1 MLKAKLLLPH
11 LQVKREMSDT
21 VDHTGATRGFRAR
34 QRSIPRA
41 LINFLAVATFAYGLS
56 LLLTLPWSMKEA
68 AFSESGLA
76 ATGPLGHINAVLLV
90 AIGTFI
96 LLRWLLIQGL
106 AFVEL
111 DRTRRSAPVES
122 DSLPFVSILV
132 PAYNESETV
141 VAAIQSLIHLDYP
154 AYEIIFIDDGS
165 SDDTYA
171 KALPV
176 AGKYARCAVQV
187 FTKPNG
193 GKWSAL
199 NFAYKKAK
207 GDLLLF
213 VDADSGLARDA
224 LKVMV
229 PRLLNPGIAAVSGQV
244 TIRNRVNMLTRFQ
257 SIEYLLGNG
266 GMRTA
271 LSALGVVTVVPG
283 PIGLYK
289 REILEEIRNLPGNQ
303 PKEVTIRKPGD
314 AFGPLSDE
322 TFAEDFQLSLST
334 LALGGRI
341 VYEPRAFAYTKCPE
355 DVSALMN
362 QRYRW
367 FRGTWQVYAIY
378 WRQLRHLKK
387 EKIRYL
393 PTIMALFYPLDI
405 YVIPILNFLFW
416 GSIALSAA
424 SGASLDNVVTWIGSV
439 SLLNVMTATIYVLE
453 QDDEIELLPFVP
465 FLDLYQSFLVNSAW
479 IVAAIDEVRGTRM
492 KWS

>member
-1 MLKAKLLLPH
+1 ML
-11 LQVKREMSDT
+11 V
-21 VDHTGATRGFRAR
+21 
-34 QRSIPRA
+34 
-41 LINFLAVATFAYGLS
+41 NFLAAGTFAYGLS
-56 LLLTLPWSMKEA
+56 LLVTLPWSMKEA
-68 AFSESGLA
+68 AFAEGGLA
-76 ATGPLGHINAVLLV
+76 ATGPFGHINAVLLV

-96 LLRWLLIQGL
+96 LLRWLIIQGL
-106 AFVEL
+106 AFVEFN
-111 DRTRRSAPVES
+111 RIRRSTSVEPNR
-122 DSLPFVSILV
+122 LPFVSILV
-132 PAYNESETV
+132 PAFNESETV
-141 VAAIQSLIHLDYP
+141 VAALQSLIHLDYP
-154 AYEIIFIDDGS
+154 AYEVIFIDDGS
-165 SDDTYA
+165 LDDTYA
-171 KALPV
+171 KARPI
-176 AGKYARCAVQV
+176 AGKYGHCTVQV

-199 NFAYKKAK
+199 NFAYEKAR
-207 GDLLLF
+207 GDLILF

-229 PRLLNPGIAAVSGQV
+229 PRLLSPGVAAVSGQV
-244 TIRNRVNMLTRFQ
+244 TIRNRNNMLTRFQ

-271 LSALGVVTVVPG
+271 LSALGLVTVVPG
-283 PIGLYK
+283 PIGLYR
-289 REILEEIRNLPGNQ
+289 REILEEIRNLPGNK
-303 PKEVTIRKPGD
+303 PKDETSKKPGD
-314 AFGPLSDE
+314 AFGPLSGE
-322 TFAEDFQLSLST
+322 TFAEDFQLSLSA

-341 VYEPRAFAYTKCPE
+341 VYEPRAYAYTRCPE
-355 DVSALMN
+355 EVGVLMN

-405 YVIPILNFLFW
+405 YLVPILNFVFW

-424 SGASLDNVVTWIGSV
+424 AGVSLDDVVIWIGSV

-465 FLDLYQSFLVNSAW
+465 LLDIYQSLLVNSAW

>member
-1 MLKAKLLLPH
+1 
-11 LQVKREMSDT
+11 MSDM
-21 VDHTGATRGFRAR
+21 VGHTGVAQGFRAR
-34 QRSIPRA
+34 RRSIPRA
-41 LINFLAVATFAYGLS
+41 LVNFLAGATFIYGLS
-56 LLLTLPWSMKEA
+56 LLMTLPWSMKEA
-68 AFSESGLA
+68 AFAESGLA
-76 ATGPLGHINAVLLV
+76 ATGPFGHIKAVLLV

-96 LLRWLLIQGL
+96 LLRWLIIQGL
-106 AFVEL
+106 AFAEL
-111 DRTRRSAPVES
+111 NRIRRTAPVEPA
-122 DSLPFVSILV
+122 DLPFVSILV

-141 VAAIQSLIHLDYP
+141 VAALQSLIHLDYP
-154 AYEIIFIDDGS
+154 AYEVIFVDDGS

-171 KALPV
+171 KALPI
-176 AGKYARCAVQV
+176 AGRYGRCTVQV
-187 FTKPNG
+187 FTKLNG

-199 NFAYKKAK
+199 NFAYQKAK

-229 PRLLNPGIAAVSGQV
+229 PRLLSPGVAAVSGQV

-283 PIGLYK
+283 PIGLYR
-289 REILEEIRNLPGNQ
+289 REILEEIRRLSGNQ
-303 PKEVTIRKPGD
+303 PKDATSKKAGD
-314 AFGPLSDE
+314 VYGPLSGE
-322 TFAEDFQLSLST
+322 TFAEDFQLSLSA

-341 VYEPRAFAYTKCPE
+341 VYEPRAYAYTKCPE
-355 DVSALMN
+355 DISTLMN

-405 YVIPILNFLFW
+405 YLVPILNALFW

-424 SGASLDNVVTWIGSV
+424 TGASLDDVVTWIGSV
-439 SLLNVMTATIYVLE
+439 SLLNVMTATIYILE

-479 IVAAIDEVRGTRM
+479 VVAAIDELRGTRM

>member
-1 MLKAKLLLPH
+1 
-11 LQVKREMSDT
+11 MSDM
-21 VDHTGATRGFRAR
+21 VDHTGAGREFRAR
-34 QRSIPRA
+34 RRSVPR
-41 LINFLAVATFAYGLS
+41 LLVNFLAAVTFVYGVS

-68 AFSESGLA
+68 AFAESGLA
-76 ATGPLGHINAVLLV
+76 ATGPLGHIRAVLLV
-90 AIGTFI
+90 ATGTFI
-96 LLRWLLIQGL
+96 LLRWLIIQGI
-106 AFVEL
+106 AFTEL
-111 DRTRRSAPVES
+111 NRMRRSAPVEP
-122 DSLPFVSILV
+122 DNLPFVSILV

-141 VAAIQSLIHLDYP
+141 VAALQSLIHLDYP
-154 AYEIIFIDDGS
+154 AYEVIFVDDGS

-171 KALPV
+171 KARPI
-176 AGKYARCAVQV
+176 AGQYGRCTVQV

-199 NFAYKKAK
+199 NFAYEKAK
-207 GDLLLF
+207 GDLILF

-229 PRLLNPGIAAVSGQV
+229 PRVLSPGVAAVSGQV
-244 TIRNRVNMLTRFQ
+244 TIRNRINMLTRFQ

-283 PIGLYK
+283 PIGLYR

-303 PKEVTIRKPGD
+303 SRDAADKKPGD
-314 AFGPLSDE
+314 VFGPLSGE
-322 TFAEDFQLSLST
+322 TFAEDFQLSLSA

-341 VYEPRAFAYTKCPE
+341 VYEPRAYAYTKCPE
-355 DVSALMN
+355 DISVLMN

-405 YVIPILNFLFW
+405 YLVPILNLVFW

-424 SGASLDNVVTWIGSV
+424 AGASLDDVVTWIGSV

-465 FLDLYQSFLVNSAW
+465 FLDIYQSFLVNSAW
-479 IVAAIDEVRGTRM
+479 IVAAIDEVRGARM

>member
-1 MLKAKLLLPH
+1 
-11 LQVKREMSDT
+11 MSDI
-21 VDHTGATRGFRAR
+21 VDHTGAAGEFRAR
-34 QRSIPRA
+34 RRSVPRA
-41 LINFLAVATFAYGLS
+41 MVNFLAIVTLAYGLS
-56 LLLTLPWSMKEA
+56 LLMTLPWSMKEA
-68 AFSESGLA
+68 AFAESGLA
-76 ATGPLGHINAVLLV
+76 ATGPLGHIKAVLLV
-90 AIGTFI
+90 VIGTFI
-96 LLRWLLIQGL
+96 LLRWLIIQGL

-111 DRTRRSAPVES
+111 NRMRRTVPAAPDR
-122 DSLPFVSILV
+122 LPFVSILV

-141 VAAIQSLIHLDYP
+141 VAALQSLIHLDYP
-154 AYEIIFIDDGS
+154 AYEVIFIDDGS
-165 SDDTYA
+165 SDDTYP
-171 KALPV
+171 KALPI
-176 AGKYARCAVQV
+176 AGRYGRCTVQV

-199 NFAYKKAK
+199 NFAYEKAK
-207 GDLLLF
+207 GDLILF

-244 TIRNRVNMLTRFQ
+244 TIRNRINLLTRFQ
-257 SIEYLLGNG
+257 AMEYLLGNG

-283 PIGLYK
+283 PIGLYR
-289 REILEEIRNLPGNQ
+289 REILEEIRSLPGNQ
-303 PKEVTIRKPGD
+303 PKDATSKKSGD
-314 AFGPLSDE
+314 VFGPLSGE
-322 TFAEDFQLSLST
+322 TFAEDFQLSLSA

-341 VYEPRAFAYTKCPE
+341 VYEPRACAYTKCPE
-355 DVSALMN
+355 DISVLMN

-378 WRQLRHLKK
+378 WRHLRHLKK
-387 EKIRYL
+387 DKIRYL

-405 YVIPILNFLFW
+405 YIVPILNLLFW

-424 SGASLDNVVTWIGSV
+424 VGVSLDDVVIWIGSV
-439 SLLNVMTATIYVLE
+439 SLLNVMTAMVYVLE
-453 QDDEIELLPFVP
+453 QDDEIELLPLVP

>member
-1 MLKAKLLLPH
+1 
-11 LQVKREMSDT
+11 
-21 VDHTGATRGFRAR
+21 
-34 QRSIPRA
+34 
-41 LINFLAVATFAYGLS
+41 
-56 LLLTLPWSMKEA
+56 
-68 AFSESGLA
+68 
-76 ATGPLGHINAVLLV
+76 V

-96 LLRWLLIQGL
+96 LLRWLIIQGL
-106 AFVEL
+106 AFAEL
-111 DRTRRSAPVES
+111 NRIRRSTPVEP
-122 DSLPFVSILV
+122 DHLPFVSILV

-141 VAAIQSLIHLDYP
+141 VAALQSLIHLDYP
-154 AYEIIFIDDGS
+154 SYEVIFIDDGS

-171 KALPV
+171 KALPI
-176 AGKYARCAVQV
+176 AGKYGRCAVQV

-199 NFAYKKAK
+199 NFAYEKAR
-207 GDLLLF
+207 GDLILF
-213 VDADSGLARDA
+213 VDADSGLARDS

-229 PRLLNPGIAAVSGQV
+229 PRLLSPGVAAVSGQV
-244 TIRNRVNMLTRFQ
+244 TIRNRINMLTRFQ

-271 LSALGVVTVVPG
+271 LSALGLVTVVPG
-283 PIGLYK
+283 PIGLYT
-289 REILEEIRNLPGNQ
+289 REILEEIRNLPGNN
-303 PKEVTIRKPGD
+303 PKNESSKKPGD
-314 AFGPLSDE
+314 VFGPLSGE
-322 TFAEDFQLSLST
+322 TFAEDFQLSLSA

-341 VYEPRAFAYTKCPE
+341 VYEPRAYAYTRCPE
-355 DVSALMN
+355 EVGVLMN

-405 YVIPILNFLFW
+405 YLVPILNFIFW

-424 SGASLDNVVTWIGSV
+424 AGVSLDDVVIWIGSV

-465 FLDLYQSFLVNSAW
+465 FLDIYQSFLVNSAW

-492 KWS
+492 RWS

>member
-1 MLKAKLLLPH
+1 
-11 LQVKREMSDT
+11 
-21 VDHTGATRGFRAR
+21 
-34 QRSIPRA
+34 
-41 LINFLAVATFAYGLS
+41 
-56 LLLTLPWSMKEA
+56 
-68 AFSESGLA
+68 
-76 ATGPLGHINAVLLV
+76 
-90 AIGTFI
+90 
-96 LLRWLLIQGL
+96 
-106 AFVEL
+106 
-111 DRTRRSAPVES
+111 
-122 DSLPFVSILV
+122 
-132 PAYNESETV
+132 
-141 VAAIQSLIHLDYP
+141 
-154 AYEIIFIDDGS
+154 
-165 SDDTYA
+165 
-171 KALPV
+171 
-176 AGKYARCAVQV
+176 
-187 FTKPNG
+187 
-193 GKWSAL
+193 
-199 NFAYKKAK
+199 
-207 GDLLLF
+207 
-213 VDADSGLARDA
+213 
-224 LKVMV
+224 
-229 PRLLNPGIAAVSGQV
+229 VSGQV

>member
-1 MLKAKLLLPH
+1 
-11 LQVKREMSDT
+11 MSDM
-21 VDHTGATRGFRAR
+21 VDHSGAARGFRAR
-34 QRSIPRA
+34 QRSVPRA
-41 LINFLAVATFAYGLS
+41 LVNFLAVVTFAYGLS

-68 AFSESGLA
+68 AFSGSGLA
-76 ATGPLGHINAVLLV
+76 ATGPLGHIKAVLLV

-96 LLRWLLIQGL
+96 LLRWLIIQGL
-106 AFVEL
+106 AFAEL
-111 DRTRRSAPVES
+111 NRIRRTHPIES
-122 DSLPFVSILV
+122 DTLPFVSILV

-141 VAAIQSLIHLDYP
+141 VAALQSLIHLDYP
-154 AYEIIFIDDGS
+154 AYEIIFVDDGS

-171 KALPV
+171 KALPIV
-176 AGKYARCAVQV
+176 GRYGCCTVQV

-199 NFAYKKAK
+199 NFAYEKAK

-229 PRLLNPGIAAVSGQV
+229 PRLLSPGVAAVSGQV
-244 TIRNRVNMLTRFQ
+244 TIRNRINMLTRFQ

-283 PIGLYK
+283 PIGLYR
-289 REILEEIRNLPGNQ
+289 REILEEIRKLPGNQ
-303 PKEVTIRKPGD
+303 PKDATIRRPGD
-314 AFGPLSDE
+314 VFGPLSGE
-322 TFAEDFQLSLST
+322 TFAEDFQLSLSA

-341 VYEPRAFAYTKCPE
+341 VYEPRAYAYTKCPE
-355 DVSALMN
+355 DISVLMN

-405 YVIPILNFLFW
+405 YLVPILNLLFW

-424 SGASLDNVVTWIGSV
+424 SGASLDDVMTWIGSV
-439 SLLNVMTATIYVLE
+439 SLLNVMTATIYILE

>member
-1 MLKAKLLLPH
+1 M
-11 LQVKREMSDT
+11 
-21 VDHTGATRGFRAR
+21 VDHAGSAQGFRAR
-34 QRSIPRA
+34 RRSVPRA
-41 LINFLAVATFAYGLS
+41 LVNFLAVATFAYGLS
-56 LLLTLPWSMKEA
+56 LLFTLPWSMKEA

-76 ATGPLGHINAVLLV
+76 ATGLLGHIKAVLLV
-90 AIGTFI
+90 AVGTFI
-96 LLRWLLIQGL
+96 LLRWIIIQGL
-106 AFVEL
+106 AFTEL
-111 DRTRRSAPVES
+111 NRVRRSHPMEPGA
-122 DSLPFVSILV
+122 LPFVSILV

-141 VAAIQSLIHLDYP
+141 EAALQSLIHLDYP
-154 AYEIIFIDDGS
+154 AYEVIFVDDGS

-171 KALPV
+171 KARPI
-176 AGKYARCAVQV
+176 AGKYGHCTVQV

-199 NFAYKKAK
+199 NFAYEKAR

-229 PRLLNPGIAAVSGQV
+229 PRLLSSGAAAVSGQV
-244 TIRNRVNMLTRFQ
+244 TIRNRINMLTRFQ
-257 SIEYLLGNG
+257 SMEYLLGNG

-283 PIGLYK
+283 PIGLYR
-289 REILEEIRNLPGNQ
+289 REILEEIRRLPGTQ
-303 PKEVTIRKPGD
+303 PKDAASRKPGD
-314 AFGPLSDE
+314 AFGPLSGE
-322 TFAEDFQLSLST
+322 TFAEDFQLSLSA

-341 VYEPRAFAYTKCPE
+341 VYEPRAYAYTKCPE
-355 DVSALMN
+355 DISALMN

-393 PTIMALFYPLDI
+393 PTIMSLFYPLDI
-405 YVIPILNFLFW
+405 YLVPILNLAFW
-416 GSIALSAA
+416 GSIAFSAV
-424 SGASLDNVVTWIGSV
+424 SGASLDDVMTWIGSV
-439 SLLNVMTATIYVLE
+439 SLLNVMTATIYILE